1 MRDPIQRYKGLG
13 EMDASQLRETTM
25 DPAHR
30 TLRRITMADTEAAER
45 VFDLLMGS
53 EVAPR
58 RDFIVEGAAA
68 LDRDR
73 IDA

>member
-1 MRDPIQRYKGLG
+1 
-13 EMDASQLRETTM
+13 M

-30 TLRRITMADTEAAER
+30 TLRRITMADTEAAET

-58 RDFIVEGAAA
+58 REFIVEGAAS

-73 IDA
+73 IDV

>member
-1 MRDPIQRYKGLG
+1 
-13 EMDASQLRETTM
+13 M